1 MSTGNSEMFK
11 KNPGSFSIDGNKLR
25 VTNRAGL
32 SSVLFEDISSISFKS
47 LSIPNFIF
55 IILGIILGF
64 MMVMNQAS
72 GLGMLIILLG
82 GILAFVYPNKWE
94 NVLIETRGG
103 MLISYSVEVG
113 EGIKQVNLIEDQKRK
128 INGIGI

>member
-1 MSTGNSEMFK
+1 MNSGKSNVTK

-25 VTNRAGL
+25 VTNSSGL

-47 LSIPNFIF
+47 ISIPNIIF
-55 IILGIILGF
+55 TIIGVLLGL
-64 MMVMNQAS
+64 MMVMNQAF
-72 GLGMLIILLG
+72 GLGMLIILVG
-82 GILAFVYPNKWE
+82 GIIAFVYPNKWE
-94 NVLIETRGG
+94 DVLIETRGG

-128 INGIGI
+128 INGIGS

>member
-1 MSTGNSEMFK
+1 MNSGKSNVTK

-25 VTNRAGL
+25 VTNSSGL

-47 LSIPNFIF
+47 ISIPNIIF
-55 IILGIILGF
+55 TIIGILLGLMF
-64 MMVMNQAS
+64 VMNQAF
-72 GLGMLIILLG
+72 GLGMLIILVG

-94 NVLIETRGG
+94 DVLIETRGG

-128 INGIGI
+128 INGIGS